1 MTGSGICTG
10 KKAGN
15 RAEKLIS
22 VSPNSGQVRFRA
34 GSAGDDE
41 TVRIGLRRP
50 SQSFLFSLFYVRE
63 LCLGRLLRWTP
74 GRFISKT
81 ALLRAF
87 N

>member
-22 VSPNSGQVRFRA
+22 VSPDSGQVRFRA

-50 SQSFLFSLFYVRE
+50 SQSFLFS
-63 LCLGRLLRWTP
+63 
-74 GRFISKT
+74 
-81 ALLRAF
+81 
-87 N
+87 